1 MDRIVESKIR
11 DRALNQA
18 RTEQVEAIQMQR
30 MEVFHTCMRMTAG
43 VAFNAGVVDLSDGRI
58 HERVLELTRNRE
70 QAELQAIE
78 KRKQQYENAK
88 NKVNAIREKKVA
100 IQINGMLRSCKRWSP
115 GSSDLVTVTFQKER
129 SNYFKGTYLPAIGL
143 SWNQNE
149 KKIMSQQ

>member
-11 DRALNQA
+11 DRALNRA
-18 RTEQVEAIQMQR
+18 RTEQVEAIQTQR

-58 HERVLELTRNRE
+58 HERVLEQTRNRE

-88 NKVNAIREKKVA
+88 NKVNAIREK
-100 IQINGMLRSCKRWSP
+100 
-115 GSSDLVTVTFQKER
+115 SSDPNKWNASELQTMVVTVTFQKER